1 MCRILGI
8 TGFDYSRHQNI
19 VERFCELARCGVV
32 MAGDPP
38 GHADGWGLAYYQAGK
53 LVVHK
58 SGVSLLEETGK
69 VLRLLSAAQTSPL
82 MILHLRKSAWG
93 NTSCTRHAHPFHV
106 NNTVFFHNGVVYDYQ
121 RLIPAISI
129 PGLGA
134 DALDTEVFFCHV
146 LSGQAR
152 DLGRAFLD
160 SVALIK
166 REHSFSALNCLFSD
180 GAKLF
185 AYRDYAREPDY
196 YSLYKAFSAN
206 SWVIS
211 SEPLDENLRWEM
223 MAKEEFLAIDLADTA
238 GSEAEKHPLPPKAT
252 LKKGSE
258 VE

>member
-8 TGFDYSRHQNI
+8 TNFDYSGHRNI
-19 VERFCELARCGVV
+19 VARFCELARCGAV

-38 GHADGWGLAYYQAGK
+38 GHEDGWGLAFYQAGE

-58 SGVSLLEETGK
+58 SGVSLLEETDR
-69 VLRLLSAAQTSPL
+69 VFRLLSTAQASPL

-93 NTSCTRHAHPFHV
+93 NTSSTRHAHPFHD

-129 PGLGA
+129 PGLAA
-134 DALDTEVFFCHV
+134 DALDTEVFFYHV
-146 LSGQAR
+146 LSGEAQ

-166 REHSFSALNCLFSD
+166 REHRFSALNCLFSN
-180 GAKLF
+180 GLKLF

-196 YSLYKAFSAN
+196 YSLYKACSAN
-206 SWVIS
+206 SRLIS

-223 MAKEEFLAIDLADTA
+223 MAKEEFLAVDLSNAA
-238 GSEAEKHPLPPKAT
+238 CSEAGKLAPP
-252 LKKGSE
+252 
-258 VE
+258 VESGFLT